1 MHDSRNVPAGGAE
14 GNIGGAERQYS
25 GCERAVPG
33 LNIAGVK
40 EGDYSSSRR
49 NRLWKQSVALPFLK
63 FKNIAKYAISIK

>member
-40 EGDYSSSRR
+40 EGDYSATTGFELSIECI
-49 NRLWKQSVALPFLK
+49 LK
-63 FKNIAKYAISIK
+63 NSIACFAVEMDMEL